1 MMGEESFLDDIAAD
15 KDLSQTGAVGSSS
28 SRKDR

>member
-1 MMGEESFLDDIAAD
+1 MNEDSFLDDIAAD
-15 KDLSQTGAVGSSS
+15 KDISRSDVVVG

>member
-1 MMGEESFLDDIAAD
+1 MEKDSFLDDIAAD
-15 KDLSQTGAVGSSS
+15 KDISRSDAVGS

>member
-1 MMGEESFLDDIAAD
+1 MGEESFLDDIAAD
-15 KDLSQTGAVGSSS
+15 KDLSQTDAVGS